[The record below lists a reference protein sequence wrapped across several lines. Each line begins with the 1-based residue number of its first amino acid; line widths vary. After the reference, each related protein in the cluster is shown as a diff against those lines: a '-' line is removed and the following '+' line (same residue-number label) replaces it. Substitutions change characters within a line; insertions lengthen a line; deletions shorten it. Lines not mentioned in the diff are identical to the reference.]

1 MCPSSEPARGGQP
14 TRGRRPRPE
23 LREARR
29 SAIIEAAYTVL
40 TERGYERTLMSDIA
54 RQAGV
59 ANGTVYRY
67 FDSKRE
73 LLDHIFDYAVSKAVH
88 ALDIGEVTDQA
99 AGDGDPLGLITAF
112 GTRLFALIDEDPA
125 IVRLLTVESNAI
137 DAELRWRVVGLF
149 AAMDANLAHLFERF
163 SAQPGA
169 GRDVWTLLGRMVV
182 GMAGPGLTMSLA
194 GEGSAQERAEFLTT
208 MKAVAARGLFDRP
221 DGDAAVQ
228 TRA

>member
-1 MCPSSEPARGGQP
+1 
-14 TRGRRPRPE
+14 

-29 SAIIEAAYTVL
+29 GAIIEAAYTVL
-40 TERGYERTLMSDIA
+40 TERGYERTLMSDVA

-73 LLDHIFDYAVSKAVH
+73 LLDHIFDYAVAKAVN
-88 ALDIGEVTDQA
+88 ALDIGSVTDQA
-99 AGDGDPLGLITAF
+99 ADADGDPLDLITAF

-125 IVRLLTVESNAI
+125 IIRVLTVESNAI

-149 AAMDANLAHLFERF
+149 AAMDANLALLFERF
-163 SAQPGA
+163 SAQPDT

-182 GMAGPGLTMSLA
+182 GMAGPGLTMSLT
-194 GEGSAQERAEFLTT
+194 GEGSADERAEFLTT
-208 MKAVAARGLFDRP
+208 MQAVAARGLFDLSDGDLS

-228 TRA
+228 NRA